1 LYIPSQT
8 IGSQQD
14 QCPWSFQDAVKRT
27 FDTNRRL
34 TGSEQE
40 ENIGLAFQ
48 TVRQF
53 NEALS
58 NATTKIPWWV
68 GVPAPQF
75 PENENE
81 PLVKLV
87 SSPQDIQPGMIL
99 ISHPLQ
105 PTQPTVLLITSYKPG
120 GPATAVFLTE
130 PKTGVRHHGPHDKK
144 LILSS
149 KPNLFV
155 NKQQVAE
162 GVYFGEAAPNLVLD
176 PADCRQV
183 SATLFPYQNLT
194 ADLANGG
201 WFLAKCPMNVLFKER
216 SPEFTETTVQDS
228 DTETNTENVVSDRKS
243 KKEIHLEK
251 TPVQYDFTVDKTED
265 VWKKMLRLMGG
276 EYELCVYVVEKP
288 PAQIEEKE

>member
-1 LYIPSQT
+1 V
-8 IGSQQD
+8 GSQHD

-27 FDTNRRL
+27 FETNRRL

-53 NEALS
+53 NEAYS

-68 GVPAPQF
+68 GIPAPQF
-75 PENENE
+75 PDNE

-87 SSPQDIQPGMIL
+87 SSPQDIQAGMIL

-105 PTQPTVLLITSYKPG
+105 PNQSTVLLITSYKPG

-130 PKTGVRHHGPHDKK
+130 PKNGVRHHSPHDKK

-149 KPNLFV
+149 KPSLFV

-162 GVYFGEAAPNLVLD
+162 GVYFGEAAANLVLD

-183 SATLFPYQNLT
+183 SATLFPYQTLT
-194 ADLANGG
+194 ADLANGV
-201 WFLAKCPMNVLFKER
+201 WFLAKCPMSVLFKER
-216 SPEFTETTVQDS
+216 SPEFTETTVQEEEQNI
-228 DTETNTENVVSDRKS
+228 ETTVQQERKT
-243 KKEIHLEK
+243 KKGIAFEK
-251 TPVQYDFTVDKTED
+251 APVQYDFTVDKTED
-265 VWKKMLRLMGG
+265 LWKKMLRLMGG

-288 PAQIEEKE
+288 PAQIEQKE